1 MVVGLREAVVFSGSS
16 APASRRR
23 SGRATVP
30 QAADRNRAITSC
42 NPSIHNNLIR
52 RRTARRAGFGDR
64 VRRVGRPAESLAQ
77 DASLLQRSARMQQQ
91 QPEAPLTLE
100 NSSFMYQKIPPEA
113 ELRELKINDIITVL
127 VDYRSSMLSEG
138 DAENRKTNNLN
149 AVLDDWVKFDGKDLS
164 PDPQTERPSRES
176 PATLQSQFR
185 VESDMELRDSL
196 TFRIAANI
204 VDIQPNG
211 NLVIEAHR
219 TIRINEEVWQQSLT
233 GVVRRSAIG
242 PDRTVRSDEVADL
255 RIEKREMGFI
265 RDSYARGWLQRWYDK
280 WKAF

>member
-1 MVVGLREAVVFSGSS
+1 MHTRLINLLLANAAS
-16 APASRRR
+16 A
-23 SGRATVP
+23 
-30 QAADRNRAITSC
+30 
-42 NPSIHNNLIR
+42 
-52 RRTARRAGFGDR
+52 AGFAC
-64 VRRVGRPAESLAQ
+64 VIASLAGWTGSVVAQ
-77 DASLLQRSARMQQQ
+77 DASLLQVPPALQQH
-91 QPEAPLTLE
+91 PTNAPLTLE
-100 NSSFMYQKIPPEA
+100 NSSFMFQKVAPEHEFR
-113 ELRELKINDIITVL
+113 ELRVNDIITVL

-149 AVLDDWVKFDGKDLS
+149 AALNNWVKFTGKDLT
-164 PDPQTERPSRES
+164 PDPQPNGPLKISGN
-176 PATLQSQFR
+176 LQSQFR
-185 VESDMELRDSL
+185 VESDMELRDQL
-196 TFRIAANI
+196 TFRIAAHI

-233 GVVRRSAIG
+233 GIVRRTAIG

-265 RDSYARGWLQRWYDK
+265 RDSYKRGWFQLWYDK